1 MVSWVY
7 GYVGM
12 FDVAI
17 TETLMFSSLPYQQPI
32 TRIISSII
40 MAIGAKDIGAIII
53 SSIQE
58 MVIYPTTDEQ
68 EVMTTRMTG
77 TEETVDQ
84 ERVEG
89 GKFHIH

>member
-1 MVSWVY
+1 
-7 GYVGM
+7 
-12 FDVAI
+12 
-17 TETLMFSSLPYQQPI
+17 
-32 TRIISSII
+32 

-68 EVMTTRMTG
+68 EVMTTRTTG